1 MTGLTIDEFAA
12 TLAALEA
19 YARRLDETEASYV
32 PTTRDLPRLI
42 EQLRGSLD
50 RLVRVTKP

>member
-12 TLAALEA
+12 TLAALTA
-19 YARRLDETEASYV
+19 YAAKLDGYEH

-42 EQLRGSLD
+42 KQLRVSLD
-50 RLVRVTKP
+50 RLAEVTKP